1 MDITTRFWDLIH
13 WDKSKYI
20 IIPLLSILIAYILV
34 NDFIMPAYT
43 RHGQEIEV
51 PNTIEMT
58 YEGAR
63 TLLQQNDLEI
73 VEQAK
78 KFDARFRSGIVI
90 SQNPHPYSKVKKGR
104 RIYVIVSKGE
114 PTLQMP
120 RLIGSSEKNAVFEI
134 EQLGLEVRYITYEH
148 SEHFPNGVVIHQSIP
163 IGEEVKVGKTID
175 LVVSLGQFPD
185 KFIVPN
191 VIGRS
196 LKDAR
201 KIIRRSG
208 LTFGS
213 VSYQVNDDLLPE
225 TIIDQS
231 LEPNTEVSQ
240 GDTLNLLVS
249 TLGSGMEEE
258 F

>member
-1 MDITTRFWDLIH
+1 MNFADQILERIKWEKT
-13 WDKSKYI
+13 KYF
-20 IIPLLSILIAYILV
+20 IIPFLSILILYILV

-51 PNTIEMT
+51 PNVVEMT

-63 TLLQQNDLEI
+63 TLLNQNDLKI

-90 SQNPHPYSKVKKGR
+90 TQNPRPYSKVKKGR

-114 PTLQMP
+114 PTLEMP
-120 RLIGSSEKNAVFEI
+120 RLIGNSEKNAIFEI
-134 EQLGLEVRYITYEH
+134 KRLGLEVRYVTYEH
-148 SEHFPNGVVIHQSIP
+148 SEHFPNGVVMHQSIP
-163 IGEEVKVGKTID
+163 IGEEAKIGRTID
-175 LVVSLGQFPD
+175 LIVSLGQFPD

-191 VIGRS
+191 LIGRS
-196 LKDAR
+196 LKDAK
-201 KIIRRSG
+201 KIIYQSG
-208 LTFGS
+208 LTLGN

-231 LEPNTEVSQ
+231 MEPNTETTQ

-249 TLGSGMEEE
+249 KLATGMED
-258 F
+258 